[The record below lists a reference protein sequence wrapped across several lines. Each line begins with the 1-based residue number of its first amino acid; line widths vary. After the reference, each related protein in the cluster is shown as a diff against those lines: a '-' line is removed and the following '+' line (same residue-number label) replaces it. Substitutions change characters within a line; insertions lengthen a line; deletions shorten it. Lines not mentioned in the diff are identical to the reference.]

1 MAEQQ
6 SNPTKRRNRLWIV
19 ALVFLVVVVFPVL
32 LNLVSV
38 QPGGAIVKRIF
49 EAAPAVQTGTGFAE
63 AAANVTIN
71 RDIAIPTKD
80 APPASID
87 VYQPK
92 QPSAAPLPIIM
103 WVHGGGFI
111 SGSKEQVGDYAIMLA
126 HEGYVVASLD
136 YTLAPGAKYP
146 TPIQQ
151 GNAALQYLSD
161 NAESWG
167 GDKTRIFVGGDSAG
181 SHIASSL
188 AALQTNPDL
197 ANALGLTPAIPAAN
211 LRGVLLFC
219 GLYNMSTVGATGFP
233 FLRTFLW
240 SYTGYRDWMMFP
252 QIDQLSTTLQVTSAY
267 PPTFLT
273 VGDADPFQSQA
284 FELETVLRQHGVSV
298 TTRYWNDTGAG
309 LGHEYQF
316 DFTLPEA
323 NVTFSDTLA
332 FLSKYAES

>member
-1 MAEQQ
+1 MAEHQ
-6 SNPTKRRNRLWIV
+6 SSPTKRGNRLWIV
-19 ALVFLVVVVFPVL
+19 ALIFAVVIVFPL
-32 LNLVSV
+32 FLNLVSV
-38 QPGGAIVKRIF
+38 QPGATIVKFIF
-49 EAAPAVQTGTGFAE
+49 EAAPAVQTGSGFAE

-71 RDIAIPTKD
+71 RDIKILTKD
-80 APPASID
+80 APTASID

-92 QPSAAPLPIIM
+92 QPSAASLPIIM

-161 NAESWG
+161 HAATWG
-167 GDKTRIFVGGDSAG
+167 GDNTRIFVGGDSAG

-188 AALQTNPDL
+188 VALQTNPAL
-197 ANALGLTPAIPAAN
+197 ANALDLTPAIPVAH
-211 LRGVLLFC
+211 LRGALLFC
-219 GLYNMSTVGATGFP
+219 GLYNMSTVGSTGFP
-233 FLRTFLW
+233 FIRIFLW

-284 FELETVLRQHGVSV
+284 FEFESVLRQHGVSV

-309 LGHEYQF
+309 LSHEYQF
-316 DFTLPEA
+316 NFTLPEA
-323 NVTFSDTLA
+323 NVTFNDTLT